1 MLPIFLGKLVLLA
14 NYYISE
20 ILMEISKISA
30 LENFVVGVADEI
42 NYWVVLIA
50 GNLQSTLDEVF
61 HVGS

>member
-20 ILMEISKISA
+20 ILMEIPKISA
-30 LENFVVGVADEI
+30 LKNFVGWVADEI